1 MVHQRTISHSRTEVV
16 LSLTINVT
24 IVTIRHLAVEGPGV
38 ECMRYM
44 THPLKLRWEAL
55 RWSETKLLL

>member
-16 LSLTINVT
+16 LNLTINVT

-44 THPLKLRWEAL
+44 TE
-55 RWSETKLLL
+55 LLLAQKR